1 MERTYELMFIVNP
14 DLGEEA
20 AETLL
25 QRIKGYLEA
34 GNATIAEFKDWG
46 LRRLAYAINRKRD
59 GHYYLVHFSMDSG
72 KVKELERNI
81 LLAEGIMREL
91 IVLMEEQQPKAVPAS
106 ETETPEAEPVASSEP
121 DVEEPEEAASPT
133 LSEEVA
139 EES

>member
-1 MERTYELMFIVNP
+1 MKRTYELMFIVDP
-14 DLGEEA
+14 DMGEEA

-25 QRIKGYLEA
+25 QRIKGYLES
-34 GNATIAEFKDWG
+34 GNATVAEFKDWG
-46 LRRLAYAINRKRD
+46 LRRLAYTINRKRD

-91 IVLMEEQQPKAVPAS
+91 IVLVEEKQPKAVPAP
-106 ETETPEAEPVASSEP
+106 ETTEASVEP
-121 DVEEPEEAASPT
+121 DTEEPGEAASPA
-133 LSEEVA
+133 LSEETA